1 MLLGDSYCKI
11 VPPFML
17 SILIMAVENLDS
29 NRFLIWRCLELLV
42 QDHQKLLQRPFWVL
56 QSPQPHFLL
65 VELGRRSHSGLKPTD
80 SVSVAVLLLFM
91 CNLSS
96 SQI

>member
-1 MLLGDSYCKI
+1 MLLGASYCKI

-42 QDHQKLLQRPFWVL
+42 QEHQKLFCRDLFGSS
-56 QSPQPHFLL
+56 SPPSPHFLL
-65 VELGRRSHSGLKPTD
+65 GRVREEKPFWREAHRL
-80 SVSVAVLLLFM
+80 S
-91 CNLSS
+91 LSS
-96 SQI
+96 SPAPVHV

>member
-29 NRFLIWRCLELLV
+29 NGFLIWRCLELLV
-42 QDHQKLLQRPFWVL
+42 QEHQKLLQRPFWVL
-56 QSPQPHFLL
+56 QSPQLHFLR
-65 VELGRRSHSGLKPTD
+65 GRVREEKPFWPEAHRL
-80 SVSVAVLLLFM
+80 S
-91 CNLSS
+91 LSS
-96 SQI
+96 SPAPVHV